1 MNVVV
6 IGGSG
11 FIGTNLIEDLQQNER
26 YDIVNIDKA
35 LSKTYPSITRIADIR
50 DKEKLGQ
57 VLDSNDWCVML
68 AAEHRDDVTPTSL
81 YFDVN
86 VAGNKNIIDLLEKK
100 KVQKIIFASTVAIYG
115 LNKPNPDEDFPAAP
129 FNDYGESKWQAEGLL
144 RSWYKRDA
152 DNRSLI
158 ILRPTVVFGPGNRG
172 NVYNL
177 LRQIA
182 SRKFLMVGK
191 GNNEKSMAYVKNIT
205 GFMKYCIEKDMR
217 GYHVFNYADKPD
229 LTMNDLVKISEDSLK
244 QSLPSIRIPYFLG
257 YLGGLF
263 FDTLAKLT
271 GRKYAVSAI
280 RVKKFC
286 ANTQYMNKRVV
297 ESGYVPVASLQDGLA
312 TTIQAI
318 EIEARE

>member
-6 IGGSG
+6 VGGSG
-11 FIGTNLIEDLQQNER
+11 FIGTNLIEDLRQDER
-26 YDIVNIDKA
+26 YDIVNIDKVI
-35 LSKTYPSITRIADIR
+35 SKTYPSITRIADIR

-129 FNDYGESKWQAEGLL
+129 FNDYGESKWQAEELL
-144 RSWYKRDA
+144 RSWYNRDA

-182 SRKFLMVGK
+182 SHKFLMVGK
-191 GNNEKSMAYVKNIT
+191 GNNEKSMAYVKNIS
-205 GFMKYCIEKDMR
+205 GFIKYCMDKGMM

-229 LTMNDLVKISEDSLK
+229 LTMNDLVRISEEALRQK
-244 QSLPSIRIPYFLG
+244 LPSIRVPYFLG
-257 YLGGLF
+257 YLGGLC
-263 FDTLAKLT
+263 FDALAKLT
-271 GRKYAVSAI
+271 GRKYAVSSV

-286 ANTQYMNKRVV
+286 ANTCYMNKRVL
-297 ESGYVPVASLQDGLA
+297 ESGYIPGASLQEGLA

-318 EIEARE
+318 AIEDQ